1 MNIHQ
6 SIQHI
11 LNNSNKSVHYS
22 LLLLTQPILYCN
34 NNISIAHTIHS
45 TVTHNTHNNITYRSC
60 RRHQSNIS
68 QQSETASQ
76 SSQQHNDVRL
86 AASHYR
92 SHIPF
97 KAQFITEKI
106 KSTITTSTVPDINK
120 TKYIHPQ
127 RHIGNKPVSH
137 LSTAVIN
144 IPHPK
149 KKDTGGE
156 DAYVVEHTK
165 NKQQIN
171 TSHIHSDSDNNNSKQ
186 SSSQQLQCPIDITVL
201 AVFDGVGSWT
211 IDKDINAGLFSKEC
225 ANITKQLINSSNNN
239 NIALTPL
246 NILQQ
251 IWHTICN
258 KKIRGG
264 STACILTHR
273 EHASQVQCANLGD
286 SGFVVLRPHSVYD
299 DNTNTYKQCL
309 NVVFHSTFQWH
320 YFNCPL
326 QLGIDLDYNTEQFD
340 QPSAADV
347 FSVQIQVGDII
358 VLSTDGLFDNI
369 DDVTFVDIVEKEWNK
384 SNYTPQSIADAL
396 GKAAFDTSWNKMID
410 TPFSVLARE
419 ENILWRGGRPDDI
432 TIVVATVE

>member
-1 MNIHQ
+1 MNIQQ

-11 LNNSNKSVHYS
+11 LSNTNKSIYNLS
-22 LLLLTQPILYCN
+22 LLTQPILYY
-34 NNISIAHTIHS
+34 NIHNHITHTIHNS
-45 TVTHNTHNNITYRSC
+45 IIQNNQQHTTYRCC
-60 RRHQSNIS
+60 RRHQSNVTQQQSQSDPES
-68 QQSETASQ
+68 QQS
-76 SSQQHNDVRL
+76 NDVRL

-106 KSTITTSTVPDINK
+106 RSTINTSTVPDINK
-120 TKYIHPQ
+120 TKYQHPQ
-127 RHIGNKPVSH
+127 RYIGNKPVSH
-137 LSTAVIN
+137 LNTASIN

-156 DAYVVEHTK
+156 DAFVIKHTK
-165 NKQQIN
+165 NN
-171 TSHIHSDSDNNNSKQ
+171 RHNDTHIDGDSI
-186 SSSQQLQCPIDITVL
+186 QCPIDITVL

-225 ANITKQLINSSNNN
+225 ANITTQLVESSSNNN

-246 NILQQ
+246 NILQH

-273 EHASQVQCANLGD
+273 QHASQVQCANLGD
-286 SGFVVLRPHSVYD
+286 SGFVVLRPHSVHD
-299 DNTNTYKQCL
+299 SNSNTYKQCL

-384 SNYTPQSIADAL
+384 SSYTPQSIADAL
-396 GKAAFDTSWNKMID
+396 GKTAFDTSWNKMID